1 MSPRTK
7 PLLLIALSGVFAYLL
22 LHPPFAPVSAAMAAS
37 APRQTK
43 QQQEFPSSLGTV
55 RVETLTRGL
64 ENPWALAFLPDGR
77 MLVTERPGRLRLIAA
92 DGRPG
97 SPISGL
103 PAVHA
108 QGQGGLLDVVIAPD
122 FATSREIFLSYA
134 EPRGDRNGTAVA
146 RARLTLKGD
155 GGALENVKVIFR
167 QQPDIDSN
175 LHFGSRLVFARD
187 GTLFVTLGER
197 GSEREHAQRLDG
209 DLGKV
214 VRITRDGEPA
224 ADNPFL
230 GTKGARPE
238 LWSLGHRN
246 PQGAAL
252 HPQSGA
258 LWLTEHGPQ
267 GGDEVNLVQP
277 GRNYGW
283 PVITYGLNYSGTK
296 VGDGITAKA
305 GLEQPLWHWTP
316 SIAPSGLAFY
326 DHARFPLW
334 RGNLFAGSL
343 KFGFLS
349 RLTLDGEKVVAEERL
364 LEGLGQRIRDV
375 RQGPDGALYLL
386 TDQSEGELLKVTLQ
400 AK

>member
-1 MSPRTK
+1 MSRRAK
-7 PLLLIALSGVFAYLL
+7 PLLLVALLGVLACLL
-22 LHPPFAPVSAAMAAS
+22 LRLPFAAVPVAAAAGA
-37 APRQTK
+37 APPR
-43 QQQEFPSSLGTV
+43 EFPSRLGTL

-77 MLVTERPGRLRLIAA
+77 MLVSERPGRLRLIGA

-97 SPISGL
+97 PPISGL
-103 PAVHA
+103 PAVYA
-108 QGQGGLLDVVIAPD
+108 RGQGGLLDVVLAPD
-122 FATSREIFLSYA
+122 FATSREIFLSYS
-134 EPRGDRNGTAVA
+134 EPRGSRNGTAVA
-146 RARLTLKGD
+146 RAKLAIRGD
-155 GGALENVKVIFR
+155 GGALEGFKVIYR
-167 QQPDIDSN
+167 QTPDIDSH
-175 LHFGSRLVFARD
+175 LHFGCRLVFARD

-197 GSEREHAQRLDG
+197 GSEREQAQRLDG

-214 VRITRDGEPA
+214 VRITREGAPA
-224 ADNPFL
+224 KDNPFT
-230 GTKGARPE
+230 GSNGARPA

-252 HPQSGA
+252 HPESGA

-267 GGDEVNLVQP
+267 GGDEVNLVRA

-296 VGDGITAKA
+296 VGEGLTAKA

-326 DHARFPLW
+326 DHARFAAW
-334 RGNLFAGSL
+334 RGSLFAGSL

-349 RLTLDGEKVVAEERL
+349 RLTLEGEKVVAEERL

-386 TDQSEGELLKVTLQ
+386 TDQSDGELLRVTLQ
-400 AK
+400 PG